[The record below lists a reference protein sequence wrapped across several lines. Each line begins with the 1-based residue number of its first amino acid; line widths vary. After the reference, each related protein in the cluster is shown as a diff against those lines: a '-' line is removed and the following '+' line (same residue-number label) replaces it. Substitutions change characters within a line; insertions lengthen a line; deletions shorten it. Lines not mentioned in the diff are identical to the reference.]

1 MDPTLRRLNRQRLI
15 ITLVLSGL
23 LMSCGGGKESNP
35 PATPSLATPTYP
47 LTVAPTE
54 RHMVDQS
61 AKPFLLV
68 GDTAWSLLVTLS
80 DSDTDLYLENRK
92 QHGFT
97 AVLANL
103 IEHKF
108 AASPPAN
115 FYGFTPFIGQPFTTP
130 REAYFAHVDYVV
142 KSAAEKGIAIF
153 LVPLYLGGGCSDEGW
168 CPEVQNAT
176 IADMRA
182 WGEYVGN
189 RYTSYEN
196 IVWVIGGDMDPT
208 PIKTKVQAV
217 VEGILSRDT
226 RHPFTV
232 HNSRGIMAVT
242 PWPEA
247 AWLNINSTYTNGID
261 YQQAIAAYKIFPPK
275 PFFLIESLYE
285 NNKAPNAQLL
295 RAQSYWTVL
304 NGGFGN
310 FFGNCPVW
318 GFGFTGHYCPA
329 LTDWRAQLDTPGAL
343 GMQHFQALFNS
354 RRWEAL
360 IPDTSETVLMTGNGT
375 FGETDYATAACAAD
389 GSSIIAYLPSA
400 RAITI
405 SGACL
410 TGNTMNAWWYDPSKG
425 VATQIGTFPTTTP
438 QHFTPPASGD
448 WVLVVDSSVASFPEP
463 GRSID
468 LAKEEI
474 KM

>member
-1 MDPTLRRLNRQRLI
+1 MA
-15 ITLVLSGL
+15 LVLSGL
-23 LMSCGGGKESNP
+23 LMSCGGGEGTAPTST
-35 PATPSLATPTYP
+35 ATPYIYP
-47 LTVAPTE
+47 LTVSSTE
-54 RHMVDQS
+54 RHVVDQS

-68 GDTAWSLLVTLS
+68 GDTAWSLFVALS
-80 DSDTDLYLENRK
+80 DADSDVYLENRK
-92 QHGFT
+92 RHGFT
-97 AVLANL
+97 AVLASL
-103 IEHKF
+103 IEHMF
-108 AASPPAN
+108 AANPPAD
-115 FYGFTPFIGQPFTTP
+115 FYGMTPFTGQPFTTP
-130 REAYFAHVDYVV
+130 REAYFAHVDRVL
-142 KSAAEKGIAIF
+142 KSAAEKGIVVF
-153 LVPLYLGGGCSDEGW
+153 LLPLYLGYGCGDQGW

-176 IADMRA
+176 LSDMRE

-189 RYTSYEN
+189 RYTDYDN
-196 IVWVIGGDMDPT
+196 IVWVIGGDTDPT
-208 PIKTKVQAV
+208 PVKSKVQAMV
-217 VEGILSRDT
+217 DGILSRDT

-232 HNSRGIMAVT
+232 HNGRGVMAVA
-242 PWPEA
+242 PWAGAE
-247 AWLNINSTYTNGID
+247 WLHINSTYTSGVD
-261 YQQAIAAYKIFPPK
+261 YHQAVSAYNISPPK
-275 PFFLIESLYE
+275 PFFLIESFYE
-285 NNKAPNAQLL
+285 NEHATTAQLL

-304 NGGFGN
+304 SGGFGH

-318 GFGFTGHYCPA
+318 GFGFTRDFCPG
-329 LTDWRAQLDTPGAL
+329 LTDWQAHLDSPGAL
-343 GMQHFQALFNS
+343 GMQHFQALFKS
-354 RRWEAL
+354 RNWETL
-360 IPDTSETVLMTGNGT
+360 VPDTSQSILMAGDGT
-375 FGETDYATAACAAD
+375 FGGTDYALAACAAD

-410 TGNTMNAWWYDPSKG
+410 TGNTMIAWWYDPSKG

>member
-1 MDPTLRRLNRQRLI
+1 
-15 ITLVLSGL
+15 
-23 LMSCGGGKESNP
+23 
-35 PATPSLATPTYP
+35 
-47 LTVAPTE
+47 
-54 RHMVDQS
+54 
-61 AKPFLLV
+61 
-68 GDTAWSLLVTLS
+68 
-80 DSDTDLYLENRK
+80 
-92 QHGFT
+92 
-97 AVLANL
+97 
-103 IEHKF
+103 
-108 AASPPAN
+108 
-115 FYGFTPFIGQPFTTP
+115 
-130 REAYFAHVDYVV
+130 
-142 KSAAEKGIAIF
+142 
-153 LVPLYLGGGCSDEGW
+153 
-168 CPEVQNAT
+168 
-176 IADMRA
+176 
-182 WGEYVGN
+182 
-189 RYTSYEN
+189 
-196 IVWVIGGDMDPT
+196 
-208 PIKTKVQAV
+208 
-217 VEGILSRDT
+217 
-226 RHPFTV
+226 
-232 HNSRGIMAVT
+232 
-242 PWPEA
+242 
-247 AWLNINSTYTNGID
+247 LNINSTYTNGID